1 MQNYTRIKS
10 FIPYEKYVKAFA
22 KPRKEIKER
31 NFTTFS

>member
-10 FIPYEKYVKAFA
+10 FISHEKYVKAFA
-22 KPRKEIKER
+22 QPRKEIKER